1 MKSFLAVAPARS
13 ALILGLLFANC
24 AAAEAARVNASV
36 PVCRINFTTR
46 PNACRDPL
54 NGLGVVGGSPPMRT
68 EMAAVSTRAK
78 NRAILVKEA
87 IAVPAIHDYIH
98 QTVWGQIVV
107 HGKPVVGI
115 MMQTTWRFQG
125 GVRRCSVRTD
135 RWGVASC
142 SEKALEFDAVDGDT
156 IPIDVMFHYQHH
168 AYSARSTY
176 VPLSD

>member
-1 MKSFLAVAPARS
+1 MRSSSAVAPATS
-13 ALILGLLFANC
+13 ALLFGLLFVNC
-24 AAAEAARVNASV
+24 GVAENARVNASV
-36 PVCRINFTTR
+36 QVCRMNFTTR

-54 NGLGVVGGSPPMRT
+54 NGLGVVAGSPPMRT
-68 EMAAVSTRAK
+68 EMAAVTTRTK
-78 NRAILVKEA
+78 NGAILVKEA
-87 IAVPAIHDYIH
+87 IDVPAIHDDIR

-115 MMQTTWRFQG
+115 VMQTTWRFQG

-142 SEKALEFDAVDGDT
+142 SEKALEFDAADGDT
-156 IPIDVMFHYQHH
+156 IPIDMTFHYQHH